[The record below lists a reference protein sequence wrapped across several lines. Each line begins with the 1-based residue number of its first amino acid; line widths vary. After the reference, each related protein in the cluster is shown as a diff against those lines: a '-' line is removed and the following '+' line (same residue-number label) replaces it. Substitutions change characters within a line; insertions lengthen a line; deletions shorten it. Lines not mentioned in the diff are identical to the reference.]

1 MRSIS
6 ERLQARVVGKGQ
18 SLEHLFQGIHPLC
31 VHLLC
36 GGDARGGSPLSGKAA
51 TSVSNAGKVVSS
63 TLATP
68 CGERGSESHR
78 EPRRRGAGE
87 GEDAAWASVGRA
99 ARAFSRSCGHG
110 GWRRGRARGEE
121 FLPSETSIAN
131 GRISPDVN
139 HEAIEIKVYQNLNRL
154 LR

>member
-1 MRSIS
+1 VRMQGRDVG
-6 ERLQARVVGKGQ
+6 EHRLQARVVGEGQ

-31 VHLLC
+31 VHPLC

-68 CGERGSESHR
+68 CGERGSGSHR
-78 EPRRRGAGE
+78 EPRHRGAGE
-87 GEDAAWASVGRA
+87 GEDVAWASVGRA

-110 GWRRGRARGEE
+110 GWRRGRARARGEE
-121 FLPSETSIAN
+121 FGV
-131 GRISPDVN
+131 GRSAWKNPVVRRC
-139 HEAIEIKVYQNLNRL
+139 KLF
-154 LR
+154 